1 MASLLKVDALTGVTT
16 AGSISVTG
24 EGNSTTTNL
33 QQGLA
38 KVWHNQSEDGQTL
51 NGSFNVSSLSDLG
64 TGNYQ
69 INVSSSLANANY
81 AGSLTLITNN
91 REEPFLYLLTTSSYR
106 AYIYDGGY
114 QDGANATIIQGDLA

>member
-1 MASLLKVDALTGVTT
+1 MANGKIKADTLEHST
-16 AGSISVTG
+16 AGSLDTQYVVKGS
-24 EGNSTTTNL
+24 
-33 QQGLA
+33 A

-51 NGSFNVSSLSDLG
+51 NGSFNVSSLSDLA

-106 AYIYDGGY
+106 AYIYDGAY
-114 QDGANATIIQGDLA
+114 QDGANASIIQGDLA

>member
-1 MASLLKVDALTGVTT
+1 MSEIKTDKLTGVGT
-16 AGSISVTG
+16 AGVIVVTG

-51 NGSFNVSSLSDLG
+51 NGSFNVSSLTDMG

-69 INVSSSLANANY
+69 INVSSNLANATY

-91 REEPFLYLLTTSSYR
+91 REEPFLYELQTSSYR
-106 AYIYDGGY
+106 AYIYDGAY
-114 QDGANATIIQGDLA
+114 QDGANTTIIQGDLA